1 MEIRLDCSKYLK
13 KINKAEAIKNLF
25 DFNLG
30 SALTE
35 VIGINYSIEMKAF
48 MLLFNSSRET
58 NFQLSKAYGQQQIN
72 TQYNLVSISKNF
84 EKKYKDYLEQQV
96 TLTKDFF
103 ENVLMYNNQYLIKSF
118 ELFDSFCT
126 EIRIVLPNDI
136 RTSYYINFRENLKDE
151 FQNNKLRYRE
161 LVDFFDNPVELQN
174 DKFAH
179 LIERYNQFKKY
190 YNTPLQ
196 ANSKETL
203 QDLYVEPYFTVYK
216 NNLNEVDDVNKHFF
230 SISTE
235 SVHDFFEYYF
245 LFGNKNDKLKENYDM
260 VFVLGQPGQ
269 GKTSFCYKLIYD
281 YLKEF
286 DDLPPIPIIFE
297 KIRDLIAKDFVNNP
311 LEEIGRRYDF
321 LDFNKDEFILVLDGL
336 DEAYMSGGVTD
347 SDLKNLYDRL
357 KKRPNK
363 KIKIILTSRL
373 NYLNINDSCLDNTL
387 VLHLNELSDSQIIE
401 YCNNFKIFHPNN
413 SLIKNI
419 EGIISEE
426 KYVHIKE
433 LLRQAVLMYFIAIS
447 NINIDEGDSKAVI
460 YDKIFD
466 SLAQRSWDSN
476 GQLDYINTKLK
487 SNPSLYKIYLRE
499 FIRNIAFEIFQ
510 SPKLFIT
517 VNRLINLDATK
528 LFIQRCFTIDLDS
541 NDRLKEISKYLLI
554 SFYFQQSTKD
564 NSETALEFFHNSL
577 WEYLTA
583 EYFWEENKRILLRQD
598 QYDDFQYITKVE
610 YFTFLDKSIGNKSIT
625 DSVLYNL
632 IQIIDNDDNDTKS
645 NIYNQSIKLFYTLSQ
660 DDFLLKYDRE
670 SCLLTASEKTR
681 EIFKLFWVFIHQS
694 NKNLNNRI
702 KVDNQL
708 VDYIFLDTSL
718 SLNCDLYNIDVQ
730 DEYDNLRFITES
742 ILNNLFF
749 SLNIGQFTLLYNH
762 IDSITYFKINF
773 DRFEMHNNKV
783 INMSIVDSRFEE
795 NCQIEDNDFNNLFFD
810 YVEVPSEEWFNNFLE
825 KNVFDINFK
834 SNHTLFKK
842 ESTNDKNEIII
853 KYVIENIG

>member
-1 MEIRLDCSKYLK
+1 MEIKLNCSKYLK

-35 VIGINYSIEMKAF
+35 VIGVDYSIEMKAF

-58 NFQLSKAYGQQQIN
+58 NFQLSKAYGQKQIN
-72 TQYNLVSISKNF
+72 AQYNLVSISKNF
-84 EKKYKDYLEQQV
+84 EEGYKDYLEQQV

-103 ENVLMYNNQYLIKSF
+103 ENVLMFNNQYLIKSF
-118 ELFDSFCT
+118 ILFESFCS
-126 EIRIVLPNDI
+126 ELQIVLPNDI

-151 FQNNKLRYRE
+151 FQNNKFRYQE
-161 LVDFFDNPVELQN
+161 LVDFFNNPVELQN

-179 LIERYNQFKKY
+179 LIEKYNQFKKY
-190 YNTPLQ
+190 YITPLQ
-196 ANSKETL
+196 ANSEETL

-216 NNLNEVDDVNKHFF
+216 NNLNEVDNESKHFF
-230 SISTE
+230 SISNET
-235 SVHDFFEYYF
+235 VHDFFEYYF

-281 YLKEF
+281 YLQEF

-297 KIRDLIAKDFVNNP
+297 KIRDLIARDFVNNP
-311 LEEIGRRYDF
+311 LEEIGSRYHF
-321 LDFNKDEFILVLDGL
+321 LDFSKDEFILVLDGL

-387 VLHLNELSDSQIIE
+387 VLHLNELSDEQIIK
-401 YCNNFKIFHPNN
+401 YCDNFKMFHPNN

-419 EGIISEE
+419 EDIISDD
-426 KYVHIKE
+426 KYCHIKE

-447 NINIDEGDSKAVI
+447 NINIDEGDSKSKI

-476 GQLDYINTKLK
+476 GQLDYINPKLK

-517 VNRLINLDATK
+517 VNRLIDLDATK
-528 LFIQRCFTIDLDS
+528 LFIQRCFTVDLDS
-541 NDRLKEISKYLLI
+541 NERLKEISKYLLI

-598 QYDDFQYITKVE
+598 QYGDFQYVTKGE
-610 YFTFLDKSIGNKSIT
+610 YFTFLDRSIGDKTIT

-632 IQIIDNDDNDTKS
+632 IQIIDNDERDIKS
-645 NIYNQSIKLFYTLSQ
+645 NIYNQSIKLFYSLSL
-660 DDFLLKYDRE
+660 DDFLLKYDRGK
-670 SCLLTASEKTR
+670 CLLTASEKTK
-681 EIFKLFWVFIHQS
+681 EIFKLFWVFIHHS
-694 NKNLNNRI
+694 NKYINNKI
-702 KVDNQL
+702 EVKNQL
-708 VDYIFLDTSL
+708 VGYIFLDTNLAYNHDL
-718 SLNCDLYNIDVQ
+718 SNVEIEDST
-730 DEYDNLRFITES
+730 ENLRFIVES
-742 ILNNLFF
+742 TLKNLFF
-749 SLNIGQFTLLYNH
+749 HLSIGIFHLSFNL
-762 IDSITYFKINF
+762 INDIVF
-773 DRFEMHNNKV
+773 LEVNFYQFEMVNNKV
-783 INMSIVDSRFEE
+783 TNMSVVDSRFEE

-834 SNHTLFKK
+834 NNHKLVKK
-842 ESTNDKNEIII
+842 EATNDKNEIII